1 MKSTYRRT
9 FLSGNPSSA
18 TCWQNGRTVKTRV
31 EELPENRVRLE
42 VEVPSDHMK
51 HAVEHASSDLA
62 ASTKIPGFRKGK
74 VPQRVLEARVGRD
87 RIFSEAVESHI
98 GGWFWNAAE
107 DANVRPVSQ
116 PELNYELPTS
126 EEEPFSFT
134 AEVAVQP
141 PPEVADWSGLEV
153 PSAESDVP
161 AELVE
166 RELEALRASVAELVP
181 VEDRP
186 ARDGDVLVAD
196 LVDEGGEAQ
205 RDYVVQLGA
214 GRLVEEIERGL
225 RGMSVGE
232 TKKITY
238 TDPEGQQKEAEATLK
253 EIKEPV
259 LPPLDDELARS
270 ASEFE
275 TLEELRTEIESRL
288 HEAIQAE
295 LEADFRA
302 AAVDKLIEASK
313 VDVSDSL
320 VESRAAELLSAM
332 LRSLESRGL
341 DAETYL
347 RVTGQSA
354 DQLRDTLRGEARR
367 AISRE
372 LVLEAVADK
381 LGVEVSDDELKD
393 LVREQAEAAGEDPD
407 AVTEQLWQTG
417 RHERLRADLRLKK
430 ALDKIVEDVKPIP
443 VELARA
449 RESIWTPEKEKPET
463 AAKLWTP
470 GSSKEPA

>member
-1 MKSTYRRT
+1 MQ
-9 FLSGNPSSA
+9 A
-18 TCWQNGRTVKTRV
+18 QV
-31 EELPENRVRLE
+31 EELGDSKVRLT
-42 VEVPSDHMK
+42 VDVPSADVK
-51 HAVEHASSDLA
+51 HAVEHAASDLA
-62 ASTKIPGFRKGK
+62 ESVKIPGFRKGK
-74 VPQRVLEARVGRD
+74 VPLQVLVQRIGRE
-87 RIFSEAVESHI
+87 RLYTEAVESHI

-107 DANVRPVSQ
+107 DASIRPVSQ
-116 PELNYELPTS
+116 PKLDYDVPTS
-126 EEEPFSFT
+126 EDEPFSFT
-134 AEVAVQP
+134 AEVSVQP

-153 PSAESDVP
+153 PAPEPEVP
-161 AELVE
+161 QELVE
-166 RELEALRASVAELVP
+166 GELEALRASVAELVP
-181 VEDRP
+181 VEGRP
-186 ARDGDVLVAD
+186 SKDGDVLVVD
-196 LVDEGGEAQ
+196 LVDETGEAQ

-225 RGMSVGE
+225 RGMSTGE

-238 TDPEGQQKEAEATLK
+238 TAPDGSQKDAEATLK

-275 TLEELRTEIESRL
+275 TLEELRIEIESRL
-288 HEAIQAE
+288 RDAIQAE

-302 AAVDKLIEASK
+302 GAVDKLIEASK

-320 VESRAAELLSAM
+320 VESRAAELLNAM

-347 RVTGQSA
+347 RVTGQTA

-381 LGVEVSDDELKD
+381 LEVEVSDEELKG
-393 LVREQAEAAGEDPD
+393 LVREQAEAAEEDPD
-407 AVTEQLWQTG
+407 AVIEQLWQSG
-417 RHERLRADLRLKK
+417 RHERLRADFRMKK
-430 ALDKIVEDVKPIP
+430 ALDRIVEDVKPIP